1 MFLRLLLLPGL
12 PSFPK
17 IICHKQFRHH
27 HQTPNGGPP
36 SMVIR
41 HHQVSLT
48 SNAWSPL
55 QTTIRGSEFMMLAI
69 QFWQIWDLQ
78 LSTQDYIKY
87 LCIFCISFYSHVH
100 FCSGPKDYLSGSWN
114 LPRVVL
120 GTWKVRNVSL
130 VNVYHLSKITLF
142 SLQSNLPRYEH
153 DHCFS
158 IHKWYGRGVEEP

>member
-1 MFLRLLLLPGL
+1 MFLRLLLLPEL

-27 HQTPNGGPP
+27 HQTPNGGTP

-41 HHQVSLT
+41 HHKESFT
-48 SNAWSPL
+48 SNAWTPL
-55 QTTIRGSEFMMLAI
+55 QTTFWVHDVSDSILAN
-69 QFWQIWDLQ
+69 QRLA
-78 LSTQDYIKY
+78 TQGYIKY
-87 LCIFCISFYSHVH
+87 LCVFCISFYSHVH

-120 GTWKVRNVSL
+120 GSWKVRNVSL

-158 IHKWYGRGVEEP
+158 IHKWYGRGGGEP